1 MPPEG
6 YAFLMSPRRPERRS
20 EEAANA
26 VIKAAMDL
34 CQEVGYRKV
43 SIEGIAARAGVGK
56 NTIYRWWPSKAA
68 VLLDGLLSTWKMD
81 ATFPDTGDFV
91 ADIKAQMA
99 AASRI
104 LGDSSVFPHYRAL
117 IGEAQHDP
125 DLHQALWDNFIGHL
139 AGAAAERIR
148 TAQRAGQ
155 VRSDADPVLVTELLY
170 GAAYYRRLLTPR
182 VADADHVNAI
192 VDLAFTGLAPSVDAT
207 TQ

>member
-6 YAFLMSPRRPERRS
+6 YAVRMSPRRPERRS

-34 CQEVGYRKV
+34 CQEVGYRKL

-56 NTIYRWWPSKAA
+56 NTIYRWWPSKAL

-81 ATFPDTGDFV
+81 ASFPDTGDFV
-91 ADIKAQMA
+91 ADIKTQMA

-104 LGDSSVFPHYRAL
+104 LGDPDVFPHYRAL

-125 DLHQALWDNFIGHL
+125 DLHRALWDSFIGHL
-139 AGAAAERIR
+139 AGAAAERIK
-148 TAQRAGQ
+148 TAQREGQ
-155 VRSDADPVLVTELLY
+155 VRPDADPVLVTELLY

-182 VADADHVNAI
+182 TADTEHINAI
-192 VDLAFTGLAPSVDAT
+192 VDLAFTGLAPSSG
-207 TQ
+207 

>member
-1 MPPEG
+1 
-6 YAFLMSPRRPERRS
+6 MSPRRPERRS
-20 EEAANA
+20 EEAATA
-26 VIKAAMDL
+26 VIQAAMDL
-34 CQEVGYRKV
+34 CQEVGYRKL

-68 VLLDGLLSTWKMD
+68 VLLDGLLSNWKMD
-81 ATFPDTGDFV
+81 ASFPDTGDFV
-91 ADIKAQMA
+91 ADIKTQMA

-104 LGDSSVFPHYRAL
+104 LGDPDVFPHYRAL

-125 DLHQALWDNFIGHL
+125 EIHRALWDSFISHL

-155 VRSDADPVLVTELLY
+155 IRSDADPDLVTELLY

-182 VADADHVNAI
+182 IADTEHVNAI
-192 VDLAFTGLAPSVDAT
+192 VDLALSGLAPPAKTPVN
-207 TQ
+207 

>member
-1 MPPEG
+1 
-6 YAFLMSPRRPERRS
+6 MSPRRPERRS

-26 VIKAAMDL
+26 VIRAAMEL

-68 VLLDGLLSTWKMD
+68 VLLDGLLSTWRMD
-81 ATFPDTGDFV
+81 APFPDTGDFV
-91 ADIKAQMA
+91 TDIKTQMA
-99 AASRI
+99 AASRF
-104 LGDSSVFPHYRAL
+104 LGDPGVFPHYRAL

-125 DLHQALWDNFIGHL
+125 QLHQALWDRFISHL

-148 TAQRAGQ
+148 TAQRQGQ
-155 VRSDADPVLVTELLY
+155 IRSDADPVLVTELLY

-182 VADADHVNAI
+182 IADTDHVNAI
-192 VDLAFTGLAPSVDAT
+192 VDLALAGLAPPPADAPGR
-207 TQ
+207 